1 MRRDLT
7 NSGTDIHE
15 AFKSVKCFN
24 NNLVSID
31 AETIRMFLER
41 NREPRPIPADNL
53 AAIIRR
59 YDRDGDSRI
68 SYKEFE
74 RAMTP
79 AERLVVR
86 PPEQPVIEEE
96 VVIHQPHYQPII
108 PYNASPGWNESTK
121 LKSVNKRH
129 SIQVST
135 QKK

>member
-31 AETIRMFLER
+31 KDSIRLFLER

-53 AAIIRR
+53 SAIIRR

-79 AERLVVR
+79 VERLVVR
-86 PPEQPVIEEE
+86 PPEQQPEMEED
-96 VVIHQPHYQPII
+96 IH
-108 PYNASPGWNESTK
+108 
-121 LKSVNKRH
+121 
-129 SIQVST
+129 
-135 QKK
+135 